1 MIFSFSEK
9 LLFALLFSL
18 YLHVGCHIPPDRG
31 TQVPGQFVSCPL
43 PRVGH
48 WAEIP
53 WSIPLLSLS
62 GGWIRPNCWTPISE
76 GIPGSLA
83 QIFLDPY
90 SKHVEDS
97 LVNFSCFFF
106 GGRIRPDGGRRV
118 PEQLPG
124 TSFPR
129 PKPTWRRFTAQ
140 AQCTLQNLKRRKPQE
155 PGKVETAWEWAMFL
169 QIRCGRLE

>member
-1 MIFSFSEK
+1 MSAATSRQIEEHKSLGNSFH
-9 LLFALLFSL
+9 ALCPALVIGPKF
-18 YLHVGCHIPPDRG
+18 
-31 TQVPGQFVSCPL
+31 PGQFPFFHYLGAGSGQIVE
-43 PRVGH
+43 H
-48 WAEIP
+48 Q
-53 WSIPLLSLS
+53 SLK
-62 GGWIRPNCWTPISE
+62 
-76 GIPGSLA
+76 GSLA

-129 PKPTWRRFTAQ
+129 PKPT
-140 AQCTLQNLKRRKPQE
+140 
-155 PGKVETAWEWAMFL
+155 
-169 QIRCGRLE
+169 